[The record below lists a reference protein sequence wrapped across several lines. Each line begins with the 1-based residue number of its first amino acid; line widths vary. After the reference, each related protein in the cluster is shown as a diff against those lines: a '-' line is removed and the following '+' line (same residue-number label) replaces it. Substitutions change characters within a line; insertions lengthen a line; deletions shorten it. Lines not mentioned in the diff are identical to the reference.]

1 MRVLVVSDVR
11 VVQQGLSAI
20 LAEHGE
26 IEIVGT
32 ANISCAPERC
42 IQLHPDVLLFDAAR
56 RVRVGGAAE
65 LVASVPDVKIV
76 AFGVEET
83 GDEVLALAGAGTAG
97 YVHKSADCADL
108 VRVLVG
114 VMCDELSCSARAAAS
129 LYHRVAA
136 LTRAS
141 RDAGTAPASAPAPA
155 LDSRTC
161 ALPLLRALPL
171 SRRELEIAHLIDG
184 GLPNKQIARQLGIE
198 VSTVKNHVHNLCEKL
213 KVHRRGEATA
223 LLRVLANSGQ

>member
-20 LAEHGE
+20 LAERGE

-32 ANISCAPERC
+32 ADVSCAPERC

-56 RVRVGGAAE
+56 RARVGGAAE
-65 LVASVPDVKIV
+65 LVAWVPDVKIV

-83 GDEVLALAGAGTAG
+83 GDEVLALAAAGTAG

-108 VRVLVG
+108 VRVLEG
-114 VMCDELSCSARAAAS
+114 VMCDELPCSARAAAS
-129 LYHRVAA
+129 LYHSVAA
-136 LTRAS
+136 LTRAR
-141 RDAGTAPASAPAPA
+141 RDAWTAPAP
-155 LDSRTC
+155 DSLTC
-161 ALPLLRALPL
+161 ALPLSRVLPL
-171 SRRELEIAHLIDG
+171 SRRELEIVHLIDG

-213 KVHRRGEATA
+213 KVHRRGEAAA
-223 LLRVLANSGQ
+223 LLRVLALR